1 MKRFFTLLTALLLT
15 TASVSAQ
22 TAYAI
27 WCAGLNGANTLYF
40 DYTTANISV
49 GSTYDTHYVINVW
62 SGDDVLN
69 FKDDEY
75 PEWTY
80 DIMERVT
87 RVVFKESFSQVEVQK
102 TKRWFF
108 NCKALMRIDGLNFLN
123 TSKVTNMGFMFA
135 GCTALKRLDLSTFD
149 TSNVTSM
156 NNMFVECSSLTNLDV
171 SNFNTSSVTDMSYM
185 FYNCSSLTNLDLS
198 GFNTS
203 NVTNMKSMFYG
214 CSSLSSLDISRF
226 NTSSVT
232 NMSGLFR
239 GCSSLTDHDVSKL
252 NTSKV
257 TDMSYMFY
265 DCSSLTA
272 LDLSGFNTSKVTD
285 MSYMFYNCS
294 SLTALDV
301 SKFNTTSVTDM
312 SRIFYGCS
320 SLTGLDVNGFN
331 TSKVTNLS
339 YMFYGCSSLTGLDV
353 NGFNTSKVTNMSDMF
368 YDCSS
373 LAALDVSNFITSS
386 VTNLSDMF
394 YGCSS
399 LTGIDVSKFN
409 TSKVTNMSGMFSKCN
424 FTTLDVNGFDTS
436 KVTNMSYV
444 FSNCSS
450 LTSLDL
456 STFDTSKVTTMYAM
470 FRDCSSLTSLDVSN
484 FNTSKVTTMSY
495 MFGDCSSL
503 TSLDVS
509 NFNTSKVTSISN
521 MFNNCSSLKTIY
533 CDDSWNAAE
542 STLMFFNCTSL
553 AGAVAYD
560 SSMTDAQMAN
570 PTTGYFTKK
579 APSGPTAYAIWCQGN
594 KTLYFDYTT
603 TSVTAGSTYD
613 GQTVTSVWS
622 GDDVLTSQ
630 ERLFPYWI
638 DINELVVKVV
648 FKKSFSQAEVLKTL
662 FWFYNCQALKSID
675 GLNFLNTSKV
685 NNMGGMF
692 SGCSSLASL
701 DVSNFDTS
709 NVISMSSMF
718 YNCSSLKSLDV
729 SNFNTSSV
737 KYMNAM
743 FYGCSSLTVLDV
755 SGFDTSNVTDMNS
768 MFDMCS
774 SLTSLDLSN
783 FDTSN
788 VTDMSYMF
796 YKCSSLTS
804 LDVSN
809 FDTSNVTTMS
819 YMFYDCSS
827 LKTIYCNDTWSAE
840 SSGNMFTGCTTLVGA
855 VSYNLY
861 EIGVSM
867 ANPDTGYFTRLAL
880 YNLWLCG
887 KQVSSFNCADL
898 TVIKGVT
905 VSSEDGYVRY
915 DPETK
920 TLELRKARISCDWAP
935 PLKNKI
941 PSLTVQCGA
950 PEYENDPEISYIQC
964 SDVNATHAMDVGAST
979 IVTGTD
985 PLWILGGYLFDYK
998 TPAVYLSGG
1007 NLTIWDANVTIMG
1020 TDGID
1025 SKILGFAPLYSLLVR
1040 GISTNIIIIASE
1052 YVSKGLKDLIKSRM
1066 LAIVEPLGAQFSKYK
1081 FLVGSDTVK
1090 EGSILIRCPYDVNLD
1105 RKVDINDVVAI
1116 INTMAGNS
1124 TYKSY
1129 ANANLDPD
1137 GIVDINDVVAVINI
1151 MAGK

>member
-1 MKRFFTLLTALLLT
+1 MKRLISLFACLLLTA
-15 TASVSAQ
+15 ASVSAQ

-27 WCAGLNGANTLYF
+27 WCE
-40 DYTTANISV
+40 
-49 GSTYDTHYVINVW
+49 GS
-62 SGDDVLN
+62 
-69 FKDDEY
+69 
-75 PEWTY
+75 
-80 DIMERVT
+80 
-87 RVVFKESFSQVEVQK
+87 
-102 TKRWFF
+102 
-108 NCKALMRIDGLNFLN
+108 
-123 TSKVTNMGFMFA
+123 
-135 GCTALKRLDLSTFD
+135 
-149 TSNVTSM
+149 
-156 NNMFVECSSLTNLDV
+156 
-171 SNFNTSSVTDMSYM
+171 
-185 FYNCSSLTNLDLS
+185 
-198 GFNTS
+198 
-203 NVTNMKSMFYG
+203 
-214 CSSLSSLDISRF
+214 
-226 NTSSVT
+226 
-232 NMSGLFR
+232 
-239 GCSSLTDHDVSKL
+239 
-252 NTSKV
+252 
-257 TDMSYMFY
+257 
-265 DCSSLTA
+265 
-272 LDLSGFNTSKVTD
+272 
-285 MSYMFYNCS
+285 
-294 SLTALDV
+294 
-301 SKFNTTSVTDM
+301 
-312 SRIFYGCS
+312 
-320 SLTGLDVNGFN
+320 
-331 TSKVTNLS
+331 
-339 YMFYGCSSLTGLDV
+339 
-353 NGFNTSKVTNMSDMF
+353 
-368 YDCSS
+368 
-373 LAALDVSNFITSS
+373 
-386 VTNLSDMF
+386 
-394 YGCSS
+394 
-399 LTGIDVSKFN
+399 
-409 TSKVTNMSGMFSKCN
+409 
-424 FTTLDVNGFDTS
+424 
-436 KVTNMSYV
+436 
-444 FSNCSS
+444 
-450 LTSLDL
+450 
-456 STFDTSKVTTMYAM
+456 
-470 FRDCSSLTSLDVSN
+470 
-484 FNTSKVTTMSY
+484 
-495 MFGDCSSL
+495 
-503 TSLDVS
+503 
-509 NFNTSKVTSISN
+509 
-521 MFNNCSSLKTIY
+521 
-533 CDDSWNAAE
+533 
-542 STLMFFNCTSL
+542 
-553 AGAVAYD
+553 
-560 SSMTDAQMAN
+560 
-570 PTTGYFTKK
+570 
-579 APSGPTAYAIWCQGN
+579 
-594 KTLYFDYTT
+594 KTLYFDYT
-603 TSVTAGSTYD
+603 SADISAGSTYD
-613 GQTVTSVWS
+613 GRTVKKVWS
-622 GDDVLTSQ
+622 GDEVLNVLYPAWTETDV
-630 ERLFPYWI
+630 I
-638 DINELVVKVV
+638 KELVVKVV
-648 FKKSFSQAEVLKTL
+648 FKKSFSQAEVLKTQ

-685 NNMGGMF
+685 NNMAGMF
-692 SGCSSLASL
+692 AGCSSLASLDLSNFNTSSVTDMSGMFLNCSSLTVL

-709 NVISMSSMF
+709 NVT
-718 YNCSSLKSLDV
+718 N
-729 SNFNTSSV
+729 
-737 KYMNAM
+737 
-743 FYGCSSLTVLDV
+743 
-755 SGFDTSNVTDMNS
+755 MNS

-783 FDTSN
+783 FDTSKVIN
-788 VTDMSYMF
+788 MSYMFLKCLSLTGLDVSNFDTSKVTNMSYMFNNCLSLTGLDVSNFDTSKVTDMSSMF
-796 YKCSSLTS
+796 FGCSSLTS

-809 FDTSNVTTMS
+809 FDTSKVTDMSSMFFGCSSLTSLDVSNFDTSKVTKMS
-819 YMFYDCSS
+819 YMFFNCSS

-840 SSGNMFTGCTTLVGA
+840 SSGCMFTGCTTLVGA

-1066 LAIVEPLGAQFSKYK
+1066 LAIVEPLGAQFSNYK

-1137 GIVDINDVVAVINI
+1137 GIVDINDVVAVINC

>member
-1 MKRFFTLLTALLLT
+1 MKRLISLFACLLLTA
-15 TASVSAQ
+15 ASVSAQ

-27 WCAGLNGANTLYF
+27 WCE
-40 DYTTANISV
+40 
-49 GSTYDTHYVINVW
+49 GS
-62 SGDDVLN
+62 
-69 FKDDEY
+69 
-75 PEWTY
+75 
-80 DIMERVT
+80 
-87 RVVFKESFSQVEVQK
+87 
-102 TKRWFF
+102 
-108 NCKALMRIDGLNFLN
+108 
-123 TSKVTNMGFMFA
+123 
-135 GCTALKRLDLSTFD
+135 
-149 TSNVTSM
+149 
-156 NNMFVECSSLTNLDV
+156 
-171 SNFNTSSVTDMSYM
+171 
-185 FYNCSSLTNLDLS
+185 
-198 GFNTS
+198 
-203 NVTNMKSMFYG
+203 
-214 CSSLSSLDISRF
+214 
-226 NTSSVT
+226 
-232 NMSGLFR
+232 
-239 GCSSLTDHDVSKL
+239 
-252 NTSKV
+252 
-257 TDMSYMFY
+257 
-265 DCSSLTA
+265 
-272 LDLSGFNTSKVTD
+272 
-285 MSYMFYNCS
+285 
-294 SLTALDV
+294 
-301 SKFNTTSVTDM
+301 
-312 SRIFYGCS
+312 
-320 SLTGLDVNGFN
+320 
-331 TSKVTNLS
+331 
-339 YMFYGCSSLTGLDV
+339 
-353 NGFNTSKVTNMSDMF
+353 
-368 YDCSS
+368 
-373 LAALDVSNFITSS
+373 
-386 VTNLSDMF
+386 
-394 YGCSS
+394 
-399 LTGIDVSKFN
+399 
-409 TSKVTNMSGMFSKCN
+409 
-424 FTTLDVNGFDTS
+424 
-436 KVTNMSYV
+436 
-444 FSNCSS
+444 
-450 LTSLDL
+450 
-456 STFDTSKVTTMYAM
+456 
-470 FRDCSSLTSLDVSN
+470 
-484 FNTSKVTTMSY
+484 
-495 MFGDCSSL
+495 
-503 TSLDVS
+503 
-509 NFNTSKVTSISN
+509 
-521 MFNNCSSLKTIY
+521 
-533 CDDSWNAAE
+533 
-542 STLMFFNCTSL
+542 
-553 AGAVAYD
+553 
-560 SSMTDAQMAN
+560 
-570 PTTGYFTKK
+570 
-579 APSGPTAYAIWCQGN
+579 
-594 KTLYFDYTT
+594 KTLYFDYT
-603 TSVTAGSTYD
+603 SADISAGSTYD
-613 GQTVTSVWS
+613 GRTVKKVWS
-622 GDDVLTSQ
+622 GDEVLNVLYPAWTETDV
-630 ERLFPYWI
+630 I
-638 DINELVVKVV
+638 KELVVKVV
-648 FKKSFSQAEVLKTL
+648 FKKSFSQAEVLKTQ

-685 NNMGGMF
+685 NNMAGMF
-692 SGCSSLASL
+692 AGCSSLASLDLSNFNTSSVTDMSGMFLNCSSLTVL

-709 NVISMSSMF
+709 NVT
-718 YNCSSLKSLDV
+718 N
-729 SNFNTSSV
+729 
-737 KYMNAM
+737 
-743 FYGCSSLTVLDV
+743 
-755 SGFDTSNVTDMNS
+755 MNS

-783 FDTSN
+783 FDTSKVIN
-788 VTDMSYMF
+788 MSYMFLKCLSLTGLDVSNFDTSKVTNMSYMFNNCLSLTGLDVSNFDTSKVTNMSYMFNNCLSLTGLDVSNFDTSKVTDMSSMF
-796 YKCSSLTS
+796 FGCSSLTS

-809 FDTSNVTTMS
+809 FDTSKVTKMS
-819 YMFYDCSS
+819 YMFFNCSS

-840 SSGNMFTGCTTLVGA
+840 SSGCMFTGCTTLVGA

-1066 LAIVEPLGAQFSKYK
+1066 LAIVEPLGAQFSNYK

-1137 GIVDINDVVAVINI
+1137 GIVDINDVVAVINC

>member
-1 MKRFFTLLTALLLT
+1 MKRLISLFACLLLTA
-15 TASVSAQ
+15 ASVSAQ

-27 WCAGLNGANTLYF
+27 WCEGSKTLYF
-40 DYTTANISV
+40 DYTTATIAV
-49 GSTYDTHYVINVW
+49 GDSYTGLEGRETVTAVW

-69 FKDDEY
+69 TNAGRYGSGRGTYWVYPGWITAAKDLIEKV
-75 PEWTY
+75 
-80 DIMERVT
+80 M
-87 RVVFKESFSQVEVQK
+87 FKESFSGASVK
-102 TKRWFF
+102 NTNLWFYGCSKLTSLYGLSYLNLSEATNMSYMF
-108 NCKALMRIDGLNFLN
+108 TDCKLLTNLDFSDAN
-123 TSKVTNMGFMFA
+123 TSKVTAM
-135 GCTALKRLDLSTFD
+135 D
-149 TSNVTSM
+149 
-156 NNMFVECSSLTNLDV
+156 
-171 SNFNTSSVTDMSYM
+171 YM
-185 FYNCSSLTNLDLS
+185 FS
-198 GFNTS
+198 G
-203 NVTNMKSMFYG
+203 
-214 CSSLSSLDISRF
+214 
-226 NTSSVT
+226 
-232 NMSGLFR
+232 
-239 GCSSLTDHDVSKL
+239 
-252 NTSKV
+252 
-257 TDMSYMFY
+257 
-265 DCSSLTA
+265 
-272 LDLSGFNTSKVTD
+272 
-285 MSYMFYNCS
+285 
-294 SLTALDV
+294 
-301 SKFNTTSVTDM
+301 
-312 SRIFYGCS
+312 
-320 SLTGLDVNGFN
+320 
-331 TSKVTNLS
+331 
-339 YMFYGCSSLTGLDV
+339 
-353 NGFNTSKVTNMSDMF
+353 
-368 YDCSS
+368 
-373 LAALDVSNFITSS
+373 
-386 VTNLSDMF
+386 
-394 YGCSS
+394 
-399 LTGIDVSKFN
+399 
-409 TSKVTNMSGMFSKCN
+409 
-424 FTTLDVNGFDTS
+424 
-436 KVTNMSYV
+436 
-444 FSNCSS
+444 CSS

-456 STFDTSKVTTMYAM
+456 SNFDTSNVTDMSSM
-470 FRDCSSLTSLDVSN
+470 FAGCSLQTLDLSSFDTSNVTNMESMFYDCSSLQYVNLSS
-484 FNTSKVTTMSY
+484 FNTSNVTSMYGMFEKCSKLSSLDLSSFNVSEVTTFKA
-495 MFGDCSSL
+495 MFYGCSNLS
-503 TSLDVS
+503 V
-509 NFNTSKVTSISN
+509 
-521 MFNNCSSLKTIY
+521 IY
-533 CDDSWNAAE
+533 CDSDWYNDSSVKGDGGTNTF
-542 STLMFFNCTSL
+542 SGCTSL
-553 AGAVAYD
+553 KGAVSFD
-560 SSMTDAQMAN
+560 SNSTSVSMAN

-603 TSVTAGSTYD
+603 TSITAGSTYD